1 MQLVD
6 TCKETKSTALTIN
19 FVKTSMHTFYG
30 DQPLS
35 DDKLIKKNFLFLHFY
50 IQFIHFYS
58 ELFQQFNTK

>member
-1 MQLVD
+1 
-6 TCKETKSTALTIN
+6 
-19 FVKTSMHTFYG
+19 MHTFYG